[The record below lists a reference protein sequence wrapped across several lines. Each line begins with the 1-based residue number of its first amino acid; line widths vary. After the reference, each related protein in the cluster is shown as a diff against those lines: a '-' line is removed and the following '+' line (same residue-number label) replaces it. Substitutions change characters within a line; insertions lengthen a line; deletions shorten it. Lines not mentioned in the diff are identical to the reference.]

1 MVSEKNQTVS
11 LVKLLSDCWGR
22 CHYLKEVISDI
33 MCAITLEFVI
43 IPKTLQISLTWRIY
57 TSVCSFL
64 KVDDWVTTG
73 VCSIDDSWYS
83 IKEKEKE
90 ICRLQ

>member
-43 IPKTLQISLTWRIY
+43 IPKTLQISLT
-57 TSVCSFL
+57 
-64 KVDDWVTTG
+64 
-73 VCSIDDSWYS
+73 
-83 IKEKEKE
+83 
-90 ICRLQ
+90 